1 MNNERDMLRENEP
14 KQSDLVDRFLKMPTL
29 WKFLIAMAM
38 ILLVYL
44 VADDMVWPTSE
55 EWTLQSEQLEQL
67 LNESQTMDR
76 KVNRQLEWTVT
87 SLGPIEVPRS
97 PNPGADRLEST
108 VNSIVSGRN
117 VKSYTFETRPGAR
130 VQASSALQN
139 IAGGGRVQRVHA
151 EVEFQASPEDAI
163 DLVRELEAEP
173 EIESIGS
180 LRITAMEPSSL
191 KMVDVKLVVEAWI
204 TAPNR
209 RRSS

>member
-1 MNNERDMLRENEP
+1 MSTDRELRTDHDA
-14 KQSDLVDRFLKMPTL
+14 KQPDLVDRFLGMSTL
-29 WKFLIAMAM
+29 WKFLIAIAM
-38 ILLVYL
+38 VLLVYL

-55 EWTLQSEQLEQL
+55 EWTLESEQLEQL
-67 LNESQTMDR
+67 LHESQNMDR
-76 KVNRQLEWTVT
+76 KVNRQLEWTIA

-108 VNSIVSGRN
+108 VNDIVKAHD

-130 VQASSALQN
+130 VQASSALKN
-139 IAGGGRVQRVHA
+139 IAGGGRVERVHA
-151 EVEFQASPEDAI
+151 EVEFQATPEDAI
-163 DLVRELEAEP
+163 ELVRELEAEP

-180 LRITAMEPSSL
+180 LRITAGEPASL